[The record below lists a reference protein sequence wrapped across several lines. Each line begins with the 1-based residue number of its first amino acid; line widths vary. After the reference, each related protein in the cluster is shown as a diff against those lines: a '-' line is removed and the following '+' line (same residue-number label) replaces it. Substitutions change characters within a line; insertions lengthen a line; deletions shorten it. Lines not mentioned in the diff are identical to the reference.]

1 MTNARGN
8 WGSRIAFI
16 LAASGSAVGLG
27 NIWRFPTVAY
37 QNGGAIF
44 VQIYIL
50 FVLLIGFVVLVGEI
64 SLGRHTQRN
73 PVGAFRRLAPKSAW
87 RLVGVLGVLTAFG
100 VISYY
105 SVVAGW
111 TLSYVFTTAG
121 GVFNSQLTQ
130 AEISEIFGHTVGNP
144 LKAVFWHFT
153 FMLLTVGVVIGG
165 VQKGIER
172 WSKILMPLL
181 LLILILLVIR
191 SLTLEGAEIGLSK
204 FLKADWSKVSGT
216 TVIAAIGQ
224 AVFSLSLG
232 IGTMMTYGSYM
243 NREEN
248 IVRSAGAV
256 CFLDTLIAILAGLA
270 IFPVLFTM
278 KGMEPEVGAKLIF
291 IVLPRLFSEIP
302 FGTLFGTGFF
312 VLLSLAAV
320 TSSIS
325 LLEVPVAYFVDERGW
340 KRKNATLLCGAIG
353 FLVGIFSALSLGAVD
368 WLSEITTIGTRKM
381 GFLDLMDLFM
391 GQYSMTFGA
400 MMIALFVGWRWGTPA
415 LLKEITGEDASPG
428 RLRKIIAFQIRYI
441 CPLLLIAL
449 IVIMIINPNAF
460 A

>member
-1 MTNARGN
+1 MANTRDN
-8 WGSRIAFI
+8 WGSRLAFI
-16 LAASGSAVGLG
+16 LAASGSAIGLG

-44 VQIYIL
+44 VQIYVL
-50 FVLLIGFVVLVGEI
+50 FVFLIGFVVLIGEI

-73 PVGAFRRLAPKSAW
+73 PVGVFKRLAPGSPW
-87 RLVGVLGVLTAFG
+87 RLVGVLGVLTAWG
-100 VISYY
+100 VISFY

-121 GVFNSQLTQ
+121 GVFSTQLGQ
-130 AEISEIFGHTVGNP
+130 AEISEIFGQTVGNP
-144 LKAVFWHFT
+144 FKAVFWHFT

-165 VQKGIER
+165 VRKGIER

-181 LLILILLVIR
+181 FLILILLVIR
-191 SLTLEGAEIGLSK
+191 SLTLEGAEVGLSK
-204 FLKADWSKVSGT
+204 FLEADWSKVSGT

-224 AVFSLSLG
+224 VVFSLSLG

-243 NREEN
+243 NRGEN

-256 CFLDTLIAILAGLA
+256 SLVDTLIAILAGLA
-270 IFPVLFTM
+270 IFPALFTM
-278 KGMEPEVGAKLIF
+278 EGLEPEVGAKLIF

-340 KRKNATLLCGAIG
+340 KRKNATLLSGTIG
-353 FLVGIFSALSLGAVD
+353 FIVGIFSALSLGAVD
-368 WLSEITTIGTRKM
+368 WLSEITTIGTRTM

-400 MMIALFVGWRWGTPA
+400 MMIALFVGWRWGTKA
-415 LLKEITGEDASPG
+415 LLKEISTGDDPPG
-428 RLRKIIAFQIRYI
+428 LLRKIIAFQIRYV

-449 IVIMIINPNAF
+449 ILILIINPNAF

>member
-1 MTNARGN
+1 MTNIRDN
-8 WGSRIAFI
+8 WGSRMAFI
-16 LAASGSAVGLG
+16 LAASGSAIGLG

-44 VQIYIL
+44 VQIYVL
-50 FVLLIGFVVLVGEI
+50 FVFFIGFVVLIGEI

-73 PVGAFRRLAPKSAW
+73 PVGAFKRLAPGSAW
-87 RLVGVLGVLTAFG
+87 RFVGVLGVLTAWG

-121 GVFNSQLTQ
+121 GVFSTHLSQ
-130 AEISEIFGHTVGNP
+130 AEISEIFGRTVGDP
-144 LKAVFWHFT
+144 FKAVFWHFA

-165 VQKGIER
+165 VRKGIER

-181 LLILILLVIR
+181 FLILILLVIR
-191 SLTLEGAEIGLSK
+191 SLTLEGAGIGLSK
-204 FLKADWSKVSGT
+204 FLRADWSKVSGG

-256 CFLDTLIAILAGLA
+256 SFVDTLIAILAGLA
-270 IFPVLFTM
+270 IFPALFTM
-278 KGMEPEVGAKLIF
+278 KGLEPEVGAKLIF

-312 VLLSLAAV
+312 VLLSLAAL

-325 LLEVPVAYFVDERGW
+325 LLEVPVAYFMDERGW
-340 KRKNATLLCGAIG
+340 KRKSATLVCGMIG

-368 WLSEITTIGTRKM
+368 WLSEIVAVGARTM
-381 GFLDLMDLFM
+381 GFLDLMDLLM

-400 MMIALFVGWRWGTPA
+400 MMIALFVGWRWGTKA
-415 LLKEITGEDASPG
+415 LLKEITGGDGPPG
-428 RLRKIIAFQIRYI
+428 RLRKIIAFQIRYV

-449 IVIMIINPNAF
+449 VVILIINPNAF

>member
-1 MTNARGN
+1 MTDTRAN
-8 WGSRIAFI
+8 WGSRLAFV
-16 LAASGSAVGLG
+16 LAASGSAIGLG

-50 FVLLIGFVVLVGEI
+50 FVFLIGFVVLVGEV
-64 SLGRHTQRN
+64 SMGRHTQRN
-73 PVGAFRRLAPKSAW
+73 PVGAFKRLAPDSAW
-87 RLVGVLGVLTAFG
+87 KFVGVLGVLTAWG

-121 GVFNSQLTQ
+121 GVFNSQLGQ
-130 AEISEIFGHTVGNP
+130 AEINEIFSATVGNP
-144 LKAVFWHFT
+144 IKALFWHFT
-153 FMLLTVGVVIGG
+153 FMFLTVGVVIGG
-165 VQKGIER
+165 VRKGIER

-181 LLILILLVIR
+181 LLILVLLVIR

-232 IGTMMTYGSYM
+232 VGTMMTYGSYM

-248 IVRSAGAV
+248 IIKSAGAV

-270 IFPVLFTM
+270 IFPALFTM
-278 KGMEPEVGAKLIF
+278 KGLEPEVGAKLIF

-353 FLVGIFSALSLGAVD
+353 FVVGIFSALSLGAVD
-368 WLSEITTIGTRKM
+368 WLSAITTIGSRTV
-381 GFLDLMDLFM
+381 GFLDLMDLIM

-400 MMIALFVGWRWGTPA
+400 MMIALFVGWRWGTRA
-415 LLKEITGEDASPG
+415 LLKEISGEDTPPD
-428 RLRKIIAFQIRYI
+428 RLRKIIAFQIRYV

-449 IVIMIINPNAF
+449 IIILIINPNAF

>member
-1 MTNARGN
+1 MTDTRGN
-8 WGSRIAFI
+8 WGSRLAFV
-16 LAASGSAVGLG
+16 LAASGSAIGLG

-50 FVLLIGFVVLVGEI
+50 FVFLIGFVVLVGEV
-64 SLGRHTQRN
+64 SMGRHTQRN
-73 PVGAFRRLAPKSAW
+73 PVGAFKRLAPASAW
-87 RLVGVLGVLTAFG
+87 KFVGVLGVLTAWG

-121 GVFNSQLTQ
+121 GVFNNQLGQ
-130 AEISEIFGHTVGNP
+130 AEINGIFSATVGNP
-144 LKAVFWHFT
+144 IKAIFWHFT
-153 FMLLTVGVVIGG
+153 FMFLTVGVVIGG

-181 LLILILLVIR
+181 LLILVLLVFR

-232 IGTMMTYGSYM
+232 VGTMMTYGSYM

-248 IVRSAGAV
+248 IIKSAGAV

-270 IFPVLFTM
+270 IFPALFTM
-278 KGMEPEVGAKLIF
+278 KGLEPEVGANLIF

-353 FLVGIFSALSLGAVD
+353 FVVGIFSALSLGAVD
-368 WLSEITTIGTRKM
+368 WLSAITTIGSRTV
-381 GFLDLMDLFM
+381 GFLDLMDLIM

-400 MMIALFVGWRWGTPA
+400 MMIALFVGWRWGTRA
-415 LLKEITGEDASPG
+415 LLKEISGEDTPPD
-428 RLRKIIAFQIRYI
+428 RLRKIIAFQIRYV

-449 IVIMIINPNAF
+449 IIILIINPNAF

>member
-50 FVLLIGFVVLVGEI
+50 FVFLIGFVVLVGEI

-73 PVGAFRRLAPKSAW
+73 PVGAFRRLAPRSAW
-87 RLVGVLGVLTAFG
+87 RLVGVLGVLTACG

-144 LKAVFWHFT
+144 HKAVFWHFT

-256 CFLDTLIAILAGLA
+256 CFLDTLIAILAGLV

-391 GQYSMTFGA
+391 GQYSMTFCA

-449 IVIMIINPNAF
+449 IVILIINPNAF

>member
-1 MTNARGN
+1 MSDTRAN
-8 WGSRIAFI
+8 WGSRLAFV
-16 LAASGSAVGLG
+16 LAASGSAIGLG

-50 FVLLIGFVVLVGEI
+50 FVFLIGFVVLVGEV
-64 SLGRHTQRN
+64 SMGRHTQRN
-73 PVGAFRRLAPKSAW
+73 PVGAFKRLAPDSAW
-87 RLVGVLGVLTAFG
+87 KFVGVLGVLTAWG

-121 GVFNSQLTQ
+121 GVFNSQLGQ
-130 AEISEIFGHTVGNP
+130 AEINEIFSATVGNP
-144 LKAVFWHFT
+144 IKALFWHFT
-153 FMLLTVGVVIGG
+153 FMFLTVGVVIGG
-165 VQKGIER
+165 VRKGIER

-181 LLILILLVIR
+181 LLILVLLVIR

-232 IGTMMTYGSYM
+232 VGTMMTYGSYM

-248 IVRSAGAV
+248 IIKSAGAV

-270 IFPVLFTM
+270 IFPALFTM
-278 KGMEPEVGAKLIF
+278 KGLEPEVGAKLIF

-353 FLVGIFSALSLGAVD
+353 FVVGIFSALSLGAVD
-368 WLSEITTIGTRKM
+368 WLSAITTIGSRTV
-381 GFLDLMDLFM
+381 GFLDLMDLIM

-400 MMIALFVGWRWGTPA
+400 MMIALFVGWRWGTRA
-415 LLKEITGEDASPG
+415 LLKEISGEDTPPD
-428 RLRKIIAFQIRYI
+428 RLRKIIAFQIRYV

-449 IVIMIINPNAF
+449 IIILIINPNAF

>member
-1 MTNARGN
+1 VR
-8 WGSRIAFI
+8 
-16 LAASGSAVGLG
+16 
-27 NIWRFPTVAY
+27 
-37 QNGGAIF
+37 
-44 VQIYIL
+44 
-50 FVLLIGFVVLVGEI
+50 
-64 SLGRHTQRN
+64 
-73 PVGAFRRLAPKSAW
+73 
-87 RLVGVLGVLTAFG
+87 
-100 VISYY
+100 
-105 SVVAGW
+105 
-111 TLSYVFTTAG
+111 
-121 GVFNSQLTQ
+121 
-130 AEISEIFGHTVGNP
+130 
-144 LKAVFWHFT
+144 
-153 FMLLTVGVVIGG
+153 
-165 VQKGIER
+165 KGIER

-204 FLKADWSKVSGT
+204 FLRADWSKVSGT

-270 IFPVLFTM
+270 IFPALFTM

-302 FGTLFGTGFF
+302 FGVLFGTGFF

-340 KRKNATLLCGAIG
+340 KRRNATLLCGMIG
-353 FLVGIFSALSLGAVD
+353 FLVGIFSALSMGAVD
-368 WLSEITTIGTRKM
+368 WLSEITTIGTRTM

-415 LLKEITGEDASPG
+415 LLKEIARGDGPPG

-449 IVIMIINPNAF
+449 IVILIINPNAF